1 MKTLWCAAWLALCTV
16 AVASA
21 ADDPIAFLKNHD
33 AEVQAVLAGGTGRLA
48 ASGRAGRDQEAH
60 QRGL

>member
-1 MKTLWCAAWLALCTV
+1 MKTLWCAAWVVLCVV

-21 ADDPIAFLKNHD
+21 EDDPIAFLKSHD
-33 AEVQAVLAGGTGRLA
+33 AEVQAILAEAPSRLA
-48 ASGRAGRDQEAH
+48 ASGRAGRDQAAH